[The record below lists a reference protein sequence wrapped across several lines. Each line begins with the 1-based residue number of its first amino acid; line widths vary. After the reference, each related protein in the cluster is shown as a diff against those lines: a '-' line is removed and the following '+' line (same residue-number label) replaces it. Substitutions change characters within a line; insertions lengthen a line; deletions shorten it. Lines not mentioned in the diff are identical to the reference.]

1 MDGAQK
7 KFAWITGASFIA
19 LVLAMATV
27 LMVFGGQKVHAQEAT
42 PTQQEVAAPK
52 AANGMGL
59 LGAGIAFGLAALGA
73 GIAIASV
80 GAAALGVISEKPK
93 MLGQAFIFVALGE
106 GVVIMGFAMAFVIM
120 LNG

>member
-1 MDGAQK
+1 
-7 KFAWITGASFIA
+7 
-19 LVLAMATV
+19 
-27 LMVFGGQKVHAQEAT
+27 
-42 PTQQEVAAPK
+42 
-52 AANGMGL
+52 MGL